1 MTPWRGGAGACGRA
15 AHAARGAPL
24 TADLPDLAR
33 SVQRAQGEAGV
44 SEGSSI
50 DRVEEATGTRGL
62 ACGSLRVHAACGSD
76 TMRSLAV
83 VSHARGLGLAGG
95 CGMHGLPGCKVEN
108 IVRSRADVL
117 AEQHWLHL
125 LRRCTCPVAGAAEP
139 VQLSRNGK
147 REVGVEL
154 GHPVHCAVSG
164 GLRGK
169 AGPCRGRRWWGGSA
183 AWVQPRV
190 T

>member
-1 MTPWRGGAGACGRA
+1 MTAKIQ
-15 AHAARGAPL
+15 
-24 TADLPDLAR
+24 TA
-33 SVQRAQGEAGV
+33 AGV
-44 SEGSSI
+44 SS
-50 DRVEEATGTRGL
+50 VRGNMVGL
-62 ACGSLRVHAACGSD
+62 G
-76 TMRSLAV
+76 

-108 IVRSRADVL
+108 IVRSCADPL

-183 AWVQPRV
+183 AWLNPASRDEPRRRPRSFLYQTV
-190 T
+190 PRPTTTISGARASPTCQQLPGAILVG